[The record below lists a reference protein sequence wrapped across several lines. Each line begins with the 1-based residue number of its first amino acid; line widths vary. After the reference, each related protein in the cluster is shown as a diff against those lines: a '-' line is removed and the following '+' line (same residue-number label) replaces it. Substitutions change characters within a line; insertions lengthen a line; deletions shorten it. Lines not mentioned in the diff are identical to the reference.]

1 VIGVNRAR
9 LTRGQALGW
18 SAIGFAAGILTGFLT
33 GHWLGRVTRAR
44 VRGGL
49 LETGMVGPSGPAPVR
64 AAAWAIDRDPRL
76 QSHGLKTSLVTGRT
90 VELSGW
96 VPDRATRSHAMRLVQ
111 SLPGIDG
118 VINSILV
125 HGEDDFDVPP
135 DASPATQS
143 A

>member
-1 VIGVNRAR
+1 MNRAR

-18 SAIGFAAGILTGFLT
+18 SAIGFGAGVVTGFLT
-33 GHWLGRVTRAR
+33 GQWLGRVTRAR
-44 VRGGL
+44 IGSDMLGP
-49 LETGMVGPSGPAPVR
+49 EIPGPPGPSLVR
-64 AAAWAIDRDPRL
+64 AAAEAIDADPRL
-76 QSHGLKTSLVTGRT
+76 QPHGLKANLVTGRT

-96 VPDRATRSHAMRLVQ
+96 VPDRPTRTRAMRLIH
-111 SLPGIDG
+111 SLPGIDS

-135 DASPATQS
+135 DESPATQS

>member
-1 VIGVNRAR
+1 VNRAR

-18 SAIGFAAGILTGFLT
+18 SAIGFGAGIVAGFLT
-33 GHWLGRVTRAR
+33 GQWMGRVTRAR
-44 VRGGL
+44 VGVDFLGREPIGPRGSATL
-49 LETGMVGPSGPAPVR
+49 VR
-64 AAAWAIDRDPRL
+64 AAADALEGDALLSAHRL
-76 QSHGLKTSLVTGRT
+76 HANLVSGRT

-96 VPDRATRSHAMRLVQ
+96 VPDRATRTRAMRLVQ
-111 SLPGIDG
+111 ALPGIES

-135 DASPATQS
+135 GESPATHT